1 MKIVLCLWREGG
13 GDPCQPQALLV
24 VALPAGGPGG
34 QLAVVAGHPIYR
46 FIGPRQQPDLHNIG
60 LRELHW
66 TLLSEQHHVV
76 ATTYVVVS
84 IILIISCYLL
94 HLDVVVHVSK
104 AKGPVSLLGHPGTEL
119 ADKETSECQHL
130 PPV

>member
-46 FIGPRQQPDLHNIG
+46 FIGPRQQPDLHNIIDG
-60 LRELHW
+60 M
-66 TLLSEQHHVV
+66 
-76 ATTYVVVS
+76 
-84 IILIISCYLL
+84 
-94 HLDVVVHVSK
+94 
-104 AKGPVSLLGHPGTEL
+104 G
-119 ADKETSECQHL
+119 DKLMHDASSNINGKFMER
-130 PPV
+130 PIYD